1 MAAIHKDL
9 NELPLSGREK
19 IMMQAPYRVLVVDD
33 METNRQLIINSLQPS
48 RYIVAEAVDGKGALD
63 MLARQQFDVV
73 VLEDRKSTRLNSSHS
88 QISDAVLFF
97 QK

>member
-1 MAAIHKDL
+1 MTSIHKDL

-48 RYIVAEAVDGKGALD
+48 RYIVA
-63 MLARQQFDVV
+63 
-73 VLEDRKSTRLNSSHS
+73 
-88 QISDAVLFF
+88 
-97 QK
+97 